1 MKMIKL
7 SVEKFIEMK
16 IEKQIKYM
24 NTLEIKLGKTVT
36 SKERYMDISG
46 YEQLYYINYLEGL
59 CVK

>member
-24 NTLEIKLGKTVT
+24 NALEIKLGKTVT

-46 YEQLYYINYLEGL
+46 YEQLYYINYLEEL

>member
-1 MKMIKL
+1 MKIIKL

-24 NTLEIKLGKTVT
+24 NALEIKLGKTIT

-46 YEQLYYINYLEGL
+46 YEQLYYINYLEEL

>member
-24 NTLEIKLGKTVT
+24 NTLEIKLGKTIT

-46 YEQLYYINYLEGL
+46 YEQLYYINYLEEL

>member
-1 MKMIKL
+1 MKIIKL

-46 YEQLYYINYLEGL
+46 YEQLYYINYLEEL

>member
-24 NTLEIKLGKTVT
+24 NALETKLGKTIT
-36 SKERYMDISG
+36 SKERYMDVSG
-46 YEQLYYINYLEGL
+46 YEQLYYINYLEEL
-59 CVK
+59 CFK

>member
-24 NTLEIKLGKTVT
+24 NALEIKLGKTIT

-46 YEQLYYINYLEGL
+46 YEQLYYINYLEEL
-59 CVK
+59 CVR

>member
-24 NTLEIKLGKTVT
+24 NALEIKLGKTIT

-46 YEQLYYINYLEGL
+46 YEQLYYINYLEEL

>member
-46 YEQLYYINYLEGL
+46 YEQLYYINYLEEL